1 MNESKVIFEFQKNA
15 LEKVVCQFKEYKRNK
30 LIDLRVF
37 YDAGDGD
44 SRPTP
49 KGISLRREL
58 IPDLK
63 RGIDKAAEEYEKELS
78 GLEEKGRDYGQ
89 TGEKGLGAYINGE
102 GHGPNQDAKGGTYR
116 EGQGEGSANE

>member
-1 MNESKVIFEFQKNA
+1 MSEEQIIHQFKKNA
-15 LEKVVCQFKEYKRNK
+15 NETVMVKFSEFKGKR

-37 YDAGDGD
+37 YLSEDGIW
-44 SRPTP
+44 RPTP

-58 IPDLK
+58 IPELK
-63 RGIDKAAEEYEKELS
+63 QGIDKAAEEYEKELS

-89 TGEKGLGAYINGE
+89 TGEKGLGAYINGG
-102 GHGPNQDAKGGTYR
+102 GHGPNQDAKARTYR